1 MQTRSSLHCVFLPFE
16 TFAVFCDCNPSPDPL
31 APGRIRAR
39 MPQRR
44 DFRKKQKK
52 KQVSGCKFQGLL
64 QGQRVLQAN
73 TFLMQKRKAAG
84 IRSLRRRVEEAP
96 QCPPARPVPSR
107 ARRGKV
113 SQRKHAKPL
122 WNSSN
127 VPASQHESWRW
138 GGAVGLAHRRCGAS
152 QGRKGEGC
160 MQRRQSR
167 CPELPGTPGH
177 CLWLSPPA
185 AASLPSCARDSPDR
199 NRRRPGKEA
208 ATPLGRAARSCD
220 ICEPPARGS
229 ESTAG
234 PPGRL
239 VLRDTQP

>member
-1 MQTRSSLHCVFLPFE
+1 MCRHAAHSTVYFCLLKLLLY
-16 TFAVFCDCNPSPDPL
+16 FATATLLQIPWHQVELEQECPKGGILGKKKKKTSKWVQIPGSPAGSEGPAGKHFSDAKEKSRRDPL
-31 APGRIRAR
+31 
-39 MPQRR
+39 PQM
-44 DFRKKQKK
+44 
-52 KQVSGCKFQGLL
+52 QG
-64 QGQRVLQAN
+64 G
-73 TFLMQKRKAAG
+73 G
-84 IRSLRRRVEEAP
+84 S
-96 QCPPARPVPSR
+96 PPVPPSCPVPSR
-107 ARRGKV
+107 VRRGKV

-127 VPASQHESWRW
+127 VPASQRESWRW

-208 ATPLGRAARSCD
+208 ATPLGRAARSCG
-220 ICEPPARGS
+220 ICETPTRGS

>member
-1 MQTRSSLHCVFLPFE
+1 MCRHAAHSTVYFCLLILLLY
-16 TFAVFCDCNPSPDPL
+16 FATATLLQIPWHQVELEQECPKGGILGKN
-31 APGRIRAR
+31 
-39 MPQRR
+39 
-44 DFRKKQKK
+44 KK

-84 IRSLRRRVEEAP
+84 IRSLRHRVEEAP